1 MLARFASA
9 LTRASAPTETDTDL
23 LTSFVRN
30 RDEAAFAALVERHG
44 PMVMGTCRRI
54 LYDSHAAEDAFQA
67 AFLVLARRAASLP
80 RTEALARWMYGVARR
95 VALKTRSARPE
106 SLPPQETEGRSSD
119 PLDEL
124 SGRELLAVLDEE
136 VRRLPSDYRLP
147 VVLCCL
153 EGLTLEEAAARLG
166 CATGALRG
174 RLERGRTR
182 LRARLSARG
191 LAPAAVL
198 ALAGVSRITMAST
211 VTPGLRALTARA
223 ALNFASRTGP
233 VPDGPRRIAESTLGA
248 VFAAKFKRAAV
259 VLIAVVLA
267 VPVFAGPRTV
277 DAPAPEEHAAVKVT
291 PGEEPKEQPA
301 RTTVTGRVLSAP
313 GGKGVAGVVVTLW
326 NGEGWGASP
335 SRWTARTDEEGAYS
349 FANVLPGE
357 HHRVWIE
364 ECPRKGTGAGFKNKA
379 IGLGSTDADPRR
391 DERPGEP
398 NAYEK
403 WIEVRSHKDVGT
415 WSEWAR
421 VQFKDRAG
429 RAEDLF
435 IELPQSVSGTVIDA
449 DTGKPVPGASLNFPT
464 ADGNRD
470 GLITDAD
477 GRYRLFVAPRKIDIY
492 CNGTAV
498 RYNKADQPQTV
509 DVSADKHVAGID
521 FKIASAPKFTGQVLL
536 PDGKLAKGVEV
547 VVEVRCTPL
556 NVPPGGGVY
565 DGFDR
570 SIHLTSDAE
579 GNFTGHM
586 VGARPN
592 SNVRVVGL
600 LAIARRPDRTFSGV
614 ASVRT
619 SPQDGYRVDP
629 LKIVLAEPAS
639 ARVRVLNPD
648 GEPITNANM
657 VLSHHPPRDA
667 DQTNI
672 VYASGSSDQHGPVKH
687 TGAGKYTIAGLVP
700 GLTYSLEVRAPGYQL
715 GNHSKTF
722 VLKSGE
728 IHEIGEIRLD
738 WWGKKAV
745 PGLLKK
751 LQGDRY
757 NREEAARQFGELGAD
772 AAEAVPAL
780 IEVLK
785 RDPINSVRYEAAAA
799 LGKIGPGALAA
810 VPDLIQSLQ
819 EDAGGGVQREA
830 ATALGLLGDRSALP
844 ALKVALDHQDNEVKR
859 AATEAIKRL
868 ERPKK

>member
-9 LTRASAPTETDTDL
+9 LTRASAPTETDTEL

-30 RDEAAFAALVERHG
+30 RDEGAFAALVERHG

-95 VALKTRSARPE
+95 VALKTRSARAE
-106 SLPPQETEGRSSD
+106 SLPPQEAEGRGCD

-124 SGRELLAVLDEE
+124 SGRELLAILDEE
-136 VRRLPSDYRLP
+136 VRRLPSGYRLP

-191 LAPAAVL
+191 LAPVAVL

-233 VPDGPRRIAESTLGA
+233 VPDGPRRIAESALGT
-248 VFAAKFKRAAV
+248 VFATKFKRAAV

-277 DAPAPEEHAAVKVT
+277 DAPAPEEKAAVKAT
-291 PGEEPKEQPA
+291 PNEQPA

-326 NGEGWGASP
+326 DSERWLAKSL
-335 SRWTARTDEEGAYS
+335 RWTARTDEEGAYS

-357 HHRVWIE
+357 HYRVWI
-364 ECPRKGTGAGFKNKA
+364 A
-379 IGLGSTDADPRR
+379 
-391 DERPGEP
+391 ERP
-398 NAYEK
+398 K
-403 WIEVRSHKDVGT
+403 KEVGA
-415 WSEWAR
+415 WSEWAQ
-421 VQFKDRAG
+421 VHFKG
-429 RAEDLF
+429 RAARADDLF
-435 IELPQSVSGTVIDA
+435 LELLQSVSGTVTDA
-449 DTGKPVPGASLNFPT
+449 DTGKPVPGAEINFPT
-464 ADGNRD
+464 TDGNRD
-470 GLITDAD
+470 SLIADAN
-477 GRYRLFVAPRKIDIY
+477 GRYRLFAAPRKMDLY
-492 CNGTAV
+492 CNGTST
-498 RYNKADQPQTV
+498 RYNRSEGLQHV
-509 DVSADKHVAGID
+509 DVSAGKHVTGID

-536 PDGKLAKGVEV
+536 PDGKPAKGVEV
-547 VVEVRCTPL
+547 VVEIHS
-556 NVPPGGGVY
+556 VPASEFFGGFSKSV
-565 DGFDR
+565 
-570 SIHLTSDAE
+570 HLKSDAE
-579 GNFTGHM
+579 GTFAGYM
-586 VGARPN
+586 VGARAVN
-592 SNVRVVGL
+592 KGQAVHL
-600 LAIARRPDRTFSGV
+600 TAIAHSDHALAGTAYARTTDR
-614 ASVRT
+614 A
-619 SPQDGYRVDP
+619 GYQIDP
-629 LKIVLAEPAS
+629 LKVVLAESAI

-648 GEPITNANM
+648 GEPITNARLHLM
-657 VLSHHPPRDA
+657 P
-667 DQTNI
+667 I
-672 VYASGSSDQHGPVKH
+672 VIRGDFSLDPNEGFPGGASDQHGSVKH
-687 TGAGKYTIAGLVP
+687 VGAGKYTIAALVP
-700 GLTYSLEVRAPGYQL
+700 GLPYDLQIGAPGYRAGPYL
-715 GNHSKTF
+715 GPL
-722 VLKSGE
+722 VLKPGE
-728 IHEIGEIRLD
+728 NHEIREIRLD

-751 LQGDRY
+751 LQSDDRY
-757 NREEAARQFGELGAD
+757 KREEAARQFGELGAD

-785 RDPINSVRYEAAAA
+785 RDPINTVRYEAAAA
-799 LGKIGPGALAA
+799 LGNIGPGALAA
-810 VPDLIQSLQ
+810 VPDLIRAL
-819 EDAGGGVQREA
+819 EKDTGGGVQREA
-830 ATALGLLGDRSALP
+830 ATALGLLGDRAALP
-844 ALKVALDHQDNEVKR
+844 VLKVALDHQDNDVKR

>member
-9 LTRASAPTETDTDL
+9 LTRASAPTETDTEL

-30 RDEAAFAALVERHG
+30 RDEGAFAALVERHG

-95 VALKTRSARPE
+95 VALKTRSARAE
-106 SLPPQETEGRSSD
+106 SLPPQEAEGRGCD

-124 SGRELLAVLDEE
+124 SGRELLAILDEE
-136 VRRLPSDYRLP
+136 VRRLPSGYRLP

-182 LRARLSARG
+182 LRACLSARG

-211 VTPGLRALTARA
+211 ITPGLRALTVRA

-233 VPDGPRRIAESTLGA
+233 VPDGPRRIAESALGA

-277 DAPAPEEHAAVKVT
+277 DAPAPEEKAAVKVT
-291 PGEEPKEQPA
+291 PNEEPKEQPA

-335 SRWTARTDEEGAYS
+335 SRWTARTDETGAYS

-364 ECPRKGTGAGFKNKA
+364 E
-379 IGLGSTDADPRR
+379 
-391 DERPGEP
+391 RP
-398 NAYEK
+398 K
-403 WIEVRSHKDVGT
+403 KEVGV
-415 WSEWAR
+415 WSEWAL
-421 VQFKDRAG
+421 VHFKDRAA
-429 RAEDLF
+429 RADDLF
-435 IELPQSVSGTVIDA
+435 LELPQSVSGTVTDA
-449 DTGKPVPGASLNFPT
+449 DTGKPVPGASINFPT
-464 ADGNRD
+464 ADWNRD
-470 GLITDAD
+470 GLITDD
-477 GRYRLFVAPRKIDIY
+477 NGRYRLFVTPRKMDLY
-492 CNGTAV
+492 CGGTGI
-498 RYNKADQPQTV
+498 RYNRADLSQTA
-509 DVSADKHVAGID
+509 DVGAGKHVTGID

-536 PDGKLAKGVEV
+536 PDGKPAKGVEV
-547 VVEVRCTPL
+547 VVEVRRDVSPL
-556 NVPPGGGVY
+556 VWRREIAGA
-565 DGFDR
+565 GFDR
-570 SIHLTSDAE
+570 SIHLKSDAD
-579 GNFTGHM
+579 GNFVGYM
-586 VGARPN
+586 VGAIPDSQRRKAVPPGTLIPSDDTFLAPVPDSKDQN
-592 SNVRVVGL
+592 AVLV
-600 LAIARRPDRTFSGV
+600 AIARRPDHTLAGV
-614 ASVRT
+614 ASART
-619 SPQDGYRVDP
+619 TPQKDYRVDP
-629 LKIVLAEPAS
+629 LKIVLAECAS
-639 ARVRVLNPD
+639 ARVRVVNPD

-672 VYASGSSDQHGPVKH
+672 VYTSGSSDQHGPVKH
-687 TGAGKYTIAGLVP
+687 AGAGKYTIAGLVP

-728 IHEIGEIRLD
+728 VHEIGEIRLD

-751 LQGDRY
+751 LQSDDRY
-757 NREEAARQFGELGAD
+757 KREEAARQFGELEAD

-780 IEVLK
+780 IELLK
-785 RDPINSVRYEAAAA
+785 RDMINSVRYEAAAA
-799 LGKIGPGALAA
+799 LGKIGPGAQAA
-810 VPDLIQSLQ
+810 VPDLIRSLQ
-819 EDAGGGVQREA
+819 EDLGGGVQREA
-830 ATALGLLGDRSALP
+830 ATALGLLSDRAALP
-844 ALKVALDHQDNEVKR
+844 ALKVALDNPDNEVKR